1 MAGET
6 DAEQVLVV
14 GLGNPGPG
22 YAGNRHN
29 VGQMVVDVLA
39 DRARLTFKTHKAGAL
54 VAEGR
59 LHPGGPR
66 VILAKPGS
74 YMNVSGGPVA
84 QLAKFFK
91 IPADRIVVVHD
102 ELDIDFDTVR
112 IKVAGGHGGH
122 NGIRDVSA
130 RLGTPE
136 FVRVRVGIG
145 RPPGRQDAAD
155 FVLKDFAA
163 EERKTLPNLLE
174 DAADAVEAIIADGV
188 LAAQNRFNQ
197 RS

>member
-1 MAGET
+1 MS
-6 DAEQVLVV
+6 DEQYLVV
-14 GLGNPGPG
+14 GLGNPGTT

-29 VGQMVVDVLA
+29 VGQMVIDLLA
-39 DRARLTFKTHKAGAL
+39 DRARLGYKSHKAGAL

-74 YMNVSGGPVA
+74 YMNLSGGPVA
-84 QLAKFFK
+84 QLAKFYK
-91 IPADRIVVVHD
+91 VPVDRVVVVHD

-112 IKVAGGHGGH
+112 IKAGGGHGGH

-130 RLGTPE
+130 RLGAPE
-136 FVRVRVGIG
+136 YVRVRVGIG
-145 RPPGRQDAAD
+145 RPPGRIDAAD
-155 FVLKDFAA
+155 FVLKDFGV

-174 DAADAVEAIIADGV
+174 DAADAVEAIVADGV

-197 RS
+197 RA